1 LSGKASSGKAL
12 SCPPDRRTEAVSP
25 ARDRKGRHT
34 TIDTVKSDNIRLGV
48 QGFSPQDW
56 IGTFYPPQFS
66 PSHFLPFY
74 ARVFD
79 TVEVNSTF
87 YAIPSASTVKSWLH
101 RTPPGFVFACKLPQE
116 ITHEQQLLGAGEKLD
131 LFLGRMRILGEKLGP
146 VVIQFPRSF
155 TRRFED
161 NLRSFLPLLPEDIR
175 FVAEFRS
182 DSWNDEEV
190 FNLLGE
196 HDVGWCINDWQD
208 LPPVVQTTTDFA
220 YLRLVGY
227 HREFKYLGEVQRD
240 RSEDLARWAR
250 TVKELAI
257 RVPRIYIYVNN
268 HYEGHAPATV
278 NHLATLLGLATVDPK
293 SLWPEQAAIFED
305 EGD

>member
-1 LSGKASSGKAL
+1 MHHSAT
-12 SCPPDRRTEAVSP
+12 RI
-25 ARDRKGRHT
+25 H
-34 TIDTVKSDNIRLGV
+34 LGV

-56 IGTFYPPQFS
+56 IGTFYPPHFAAEE
-66 PSHFLPFY
+66 FLPFY

-79 TVEVNSTF
+79 TVEINSTF
-87 YAIPSASTVKSWLH
+87 YAIPSTSTVRSWAD
-101 RTPPGFVFACKLPQE
+101 RTPPRFIFACKMPQD
-116 ITHEQQLLGAGEKLD
+116 ITHDQQLKGVEERLTIFLD
-131 LFLGRMRILGEKLGP
+131 KMRNLGEKLGP

-161 NLRSFLPLLPEDIR
+161 NLRIFLPLLPEDIR

-190 FNLLGE
+190 FGLLREFNLA
-196 HDVGWCINDWQD
+196 WCINDWQD
-208 LPPVVQTTTDFA
+208 LPPVVETTTDFA

-240 RSEDLARWAR
+240 RSEDLANWAR
-250 TVKELAI
+250 TVKELAT

-268 HYEGHAPATV
+268 HYAGHAPATV
-278 NHLATLLGLATVDPK
+278 NRLAELLDLPTVDPR
-293 SLWPEQAAIFED
+293 SLWPEQSNLFPD
-305 EGD
+305 ERE